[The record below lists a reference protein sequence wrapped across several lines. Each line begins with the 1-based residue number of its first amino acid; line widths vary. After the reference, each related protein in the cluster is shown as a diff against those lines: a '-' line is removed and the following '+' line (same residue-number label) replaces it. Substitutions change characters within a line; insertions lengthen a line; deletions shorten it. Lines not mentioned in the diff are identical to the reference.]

1 MWLSLG
7 VDYEA
12 VSQTLTFTPTS
23 VTREVR
29 VRILDDGRS
38 EGLEDFSVDMV
49 LVDEKLGQPG
59 VITQALVQILDDES
73 KEMIEYFNYTK

>member
-1 MWLSLG
+1 M
-7 VDYEA
+7 
-12 VSQTLTFTPTS
+12 
-23 VTREVR
+23 
-29 VRILDDGRS
+29 RILDDGRS